1 MLRLHILASG
11 SRGNATI
18 VENDQT
24 GHGVLVDCGI
34 CKRDFLARCD
44 EARFDPANIDAVL
57 ITHDHGDHTK
67 GLGVVMRGLARMGRQ
82 PLVYA
87 ADETVRA
94 SKAIQDATSSCETR
108 SFRPEECLTA
118 AGISIFPFA
127 TSHDAAA
134 SFGFRFEANGDAA
147 GFMTDTGIVTPQAH
161 AHLAD
166 VRLLALESN
175 HDPKMLSEGPYPYVV
190 RQRIASD
197 KGHLS
202 NEQAAEE
209 LASLLSNRLQ
219 AVAAMHVSENNNE
232 YDLALRGFRAVME
245 REGCAA
251 RVSCGY
257 QGRLSTLA

>member
-1 MLRLHILASG
+1 
-11 SRGNATI
+11 
-18 VENDQT
+18 
-24 GHGVLVDCGI
+24 
-34 CKRDFLARCD
+34 
-44 EARFDPANIDAVL
+44 
-57 ITHDHGDHTK
+57 
-67 GLGVVMRGLARMGRQ
+67 
-82 PLVYA
+82 
-87 ADETVRA
+87 
-94 SKAIQDATSSCETR
+94 
-108 SFRPEECLTA
+108 
-118 AGISIFPFA
+118 
-127 TSHDAAA
+127 
-134 SFGFRFEANGDAA
+134 
-147 GFMTDTGIVTPQAH
+147 MTDTGIVTPQAH

-190 RQRIASD
+190 KQRIASD

-232 YDLALRGFRAVME
+232 YDLALRSLRAVME